1 MLWYFIWIRFTVAIK
16 STRSLPS
23 NARAD
28 VRGNNYDFD
37 SNDNADLDLLIDEAK
52 TMLSIGAYHEN
63 IVNLQGIGYE
73 IDQINKCITQVRIF
87 EIYTESL

>member
-1 MLWYFIWIRFTVAIK
+1 MSSI
-16 STRSLPS
+16 
-23 NARAD
+23 ARAD

-52 TMLSIGAYHEN
+52 TMLLIGAYHEN

-73 IDQINKCITQVRIF
+73 IDQINKCISQVRISQ
-87 EIYTESL
+87 IYSEFH

>member
-1 MLWYFIWIRFTVAIK
+1 MLRFYIRIRFTVAIK
-16 STRSLPS
+16 STRSLSS